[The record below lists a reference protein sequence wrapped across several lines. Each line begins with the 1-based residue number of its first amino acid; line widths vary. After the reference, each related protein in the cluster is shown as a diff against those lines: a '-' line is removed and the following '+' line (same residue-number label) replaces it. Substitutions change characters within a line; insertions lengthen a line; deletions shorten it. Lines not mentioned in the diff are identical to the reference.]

1 MIDISSHNL
10 IFVAMIKV
18 SVFDDNKSRRESL
31 KMLIDESEGMTCVGA
46 YPNCARL
53 IEDLNGS
60 HTDVV
65 LMDIDM
71 PEVNGIEG
79 VRLIR
84 KNFPEMLV
92 LMQTVFEDDDK
103 IFASICAGANGYLL
117 KKAAPDK
124 IIHAIRNVMEGD
136 APMTAS
142 IAKKVLEMFQKRSPD
157 HMAQSFDLT
166 QREKEILSL
175 LVKGMSYKMIADAC
189 DISYNTVSSHIRK
202 IYEKLHVHSA
212 TEAISKALSQR
223 IV

>member
-1 MIDISSHNL
+1 
-10 IFVAMIKV
+10 MIKV

-31 KMLIDESEGMTCVGA
+31 KMLIDESEGMACVGA
-46 YPNCARL
+46 YPNCSRL
-53 IEDLNGS
+53 IEDLKGS
-60 HTDVV
+60 TPDVV

-84 KNFPEMLV
+84 QHFPEMLV

-117 KKAAPDK
+117 KKVAPDK
-124 IIHAIRNVMEGD
+124 IISAIHNVMEGD

-142 IAKKVLEMFQKRSPD
+142 IAKKVLEMFQKRSTD
-157 HMAQSFDLT
+157 HMPESFDLT
-166 QREKEILSL
+166 HREKEILSL